1 MEIMKQSKLG
11 GILKAIL
18 IIVLILGIPLV
29 FISPLF
35 LNNTSKIMYSMFI
48 IYPNGILMLLIVY
61 EFIKLFKSLE
71 ENNPFTFNNTKILK
85 ETSLISLIMSILWIV
100 DLLFMIFIMNNT
112 YINYIIVLLFL
123 FILFFGVSVALYILS
138 ELIKQATI
146 YKEENDLTI

>member
-1 MEIMKQSKLG
+1 MEIINQNKLG
-11 GILKAIL
+11 KILKTIL
-18 IIVLILGIPLV
+18 MIVFIVGIPLV

-35 LNNTSKIMYSMFI
+35 LNNTSKTIYSMFI
-48 IYPNGILMLLIVY
+48 IYPNGILMILIVY

-71 ENNPFTFNNTKILK
+71 DNNPFTFSNTKILR
-85 ETSLISLIMSILWIV
+85 ETSLISLIMSIFWII

-123 FILFFGVSVALYILS
+123 FILFFGVSIALYILS